1 MKIIEKFP
9 KLAIDHRIV
18 EQWLNDTL
26 SDAEHFKLPG
36 VISKIDHQNPISRYG
51 IDRMTLTNAGIPN
64 EDVNHL
70 YRAMY
75 VYSVGFFSL
84 IRDTVEKSKE
94 VYLQS
99 NEGQRHV
106 TKFSIVTALWRVFQI
121 LLEYTYRADYML
133 LINKSK
139 YTIFYL

>member
-1 MKIIEKFP
+1 
-9 KLAIDHRIV
+9 
-18 EQWLNDTL
+18 
-26 SDAEHFKLPG
+26 
-36 VISKIDHQNPISRYG
+36 
-51 IDRMTLTNAGIPN
+51 MTLTNAGIPN

-106 TKFSIVTALWRVFQI
+106 TKFSMVTALWRVF
-121 LLEYTYRADYML
+121 
-133 LINKSK
+133 
-139 YTIFYL
+139 